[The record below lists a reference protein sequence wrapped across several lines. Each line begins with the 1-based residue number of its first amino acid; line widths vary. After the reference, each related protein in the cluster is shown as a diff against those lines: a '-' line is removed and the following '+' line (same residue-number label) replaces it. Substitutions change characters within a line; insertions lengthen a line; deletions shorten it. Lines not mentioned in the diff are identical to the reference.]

1 MEYSARVSGEPKKEE
16 EKKPEEQS
24 KVGAFLQKYATLL
37 SSTVLGVAGLAATSM
52 WQCRQ
57 STTAEQ
63 QSLAQQKVAQTQAE
77 NSWKIERADILSKNI
92 GTLAASG
99 PDTVD
104 QRYGVLLSLTR
115 GNFLDPELAVSYALE
130 LGKDNPE
137 YMQSVLST
145 VPNKDYARIARAF
158 TESCE
163 VRYGVSPAIEAC
175 NDKLAARSNGLAA
188 LIMDDAEIA
197 LANGTPGPLALLK
210 DERPV
215 QLHAQRMS
223 ALFSPLLTSL
233 YEDRKWDTINKFME
247 FSTAAHMIAA
257 FVLTAAHTGEF
268 VTEEE
273 SKQLKAFDDKES
285 KWLAAYVAGTS
296 CDAECKSRA
305 LSVMISR
312 YAEAQGSYD
321 AAARAI
327 LQAPRSQS
335 GMAMSFLHT
344 RLLWCQIDTPDVTE
358 LRDRVLVP
366 LATQMLTNPKEE
378 PAARDAILGVVL
390 LVPEPTADD
399 TAVAPAWQ
407 TMIAAVEKSGDKS
420 SRTLKDRRAA
430 AASQRANPPPKFKRL
445 NFCAVPAD
453 GSNAASSPERDH

>member
-1 MEYSARVSGEPKKEE
+1 MPDEPTKEP
-16 EKKPEEQS
+16 EKPQEPQS
-24 KVGAFLQKYATLL
+24 RLGAFLTKYATLV
-37 SSTVLGVAGLAATSM
+37 SSTVLGVAGLSATSI

-57 STTAEQ
+57 SSTAEE
-63 QSLAQQKVAQTQAE
+63 QSMAQQKVAQTQAE

-92 GTLAASG
+92 GTLAANG

-130 LGKDNPE
+130 LGKDNAE
-137 YMQSVLST
+137 YMQSVLAT

-163 VRYGVSPAIEAC
+163 VRYGVSPAIDAC
-175 NDKLAARSNGLAA
+175 TDKLAARSAGLAA
-188 LIMDDAEIA
+188 LIMDDAEIT
-197 LANGTPGPLALLK
+197 LAGGADGPLALLK

-215 QLHAQRMS
+215 QLHAQRMV
-223 ALFSPLLTSL
+223 ALFTPLLTSL
-233 YEDRKWDTINKFME
+233 YEDRKWDAINKFIAY
-247 FSTAAHMIAA
+247 SPAAHLVAA

-268 VTEEE
+268 VTDEEA
-273 SKQLKAFDDKES
+273 KQLKTFDEAQS
-285 KWLAAYVAGTS
+285 KWLAAYVAGPT
-296 CDAECKSRA
+296 CDAECKSRS

-312 YAEAQGSYD
+312 YAESERSYD

-327 LQAPRSQS
+327 LEAPRSQS

-344 RLLWCQIDTPDVTE
+344 RLLWCQIDTPDLTD

-366 LATQMLTNPKEE
+366 LATRMLTDPKVD
-378 PAARDAILGVVL
+378 PATRDAILAVVM

-407 TMIAAVEKSGDKS
+407 AMVAAVDKGGDKS
-420 SRTLKDRRAA
+420 AHAYRDRRAIA
-430 AASQRANPPPKFKRL
+430 AQQRANPPPKFKKL
-445 NFCAVPAD
+445 NFCTVP
-453 GSNAASSPERDH
+453 SAAGNDAANSPARDH